1 MPDPLIPQALSASRY
16 EAADPATLAEVVR
29 NEAIADLHRV
39 LAERAVEQREMGKV
53 LPMRVGER
61 R

>member
-1 MPDPLIPQALSASRY
+1 MTDPLVPQALSASRY
-16 EAADPATLAEVVR
+16 EAADPATLAEVAR

-39 LAERAVEQREMGKV
+39 LAERAAQQREMGKV

>member
-16 EAADPATLAEVVR
+16 ETADPATVADVESNAAV
-29 NEAIADLHRV
+29 ADLHRV
-39 LAERAVEQREMGKV
+39 LAERAVEQRETGKV
-53 LPMRVGER
+53 LPMRIGER

>member
-1 MPDPLIPQALSASRY
+1 MPDPLILPALSASRY
-16 EAADPATLAEVVR
+16 EAADPATLAEVER

-39 LAERAVEQREMGKV
+39 LAEQAAEQREMGKV
-53 LPMRVGER
+53 LPMRIGER